1 MSIDDLL
8 IAIIIAGAGLA
19 GTYLRAELVL
29 HRRLTALQRRMES
42 EQYEFHAKR
51 VGLEQ
56 NDVSRRARTMCLL
69 QANGFRVLRGL
80 AHALR
85 IYTQERKW
93 E

>member
-1 MSIDDLL
+1 MGIDDLL
-8 IAIIIAGAGLA
+8 IAMIIAGAGLA
-19 GTYLRAELVL
+19 GAYLRAEFVL
-29 HRRLTALQRRMES
+29 HRRLTALQHRMES
-42 EQYEFHAKR
+42 EQHEFHAKR

-56 NDVSRRARTMCLL
+56 NDVSRHRLTMSLF

-85 IYTQERKW
+85 ISTQERKW